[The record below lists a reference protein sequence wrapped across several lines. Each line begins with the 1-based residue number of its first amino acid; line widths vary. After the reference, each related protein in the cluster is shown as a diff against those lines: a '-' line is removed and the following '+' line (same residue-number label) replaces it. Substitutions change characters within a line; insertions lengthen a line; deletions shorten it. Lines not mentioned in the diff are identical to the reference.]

1 MQINLAKFSFE
12 EYQQSAS
19 FSQLCGHQ
27 IAYWQSGGLSK
38 DRTKETI
45 LMLHGFPSAAWDW
58 HYQWMQLAKT
68 YQVVTLDMLG
78 YGLSDKPRPHKY
90 SLLEQADIIAALL
103 TKLQI
108 DSCHVLAHDYGNSV
122 AQELLSR
129 QMEGTLHFS
138 IASICF
144 LNGGLFADYHR
155 PLLTQKLLKSP
166 LGPLLCRFMDK
177 ASLKKSF
184 GKIFGP
190 KTPPVDA
197 DINILWRLLSHNEGQ
212 SVLPALLRYIDE
224 RRINAQRW
232 LVSMQQTSVPLYFIN
247 GVYDPISGK
256 HMLDRYIE
264 IIPSPR
270 ATALEVG
277 HYPQIEAPEQVLAL
291 YSEFLADI

>member
-1 MQINLAKFSFE
+1 MPKFSFD

-19 FSQLCGHQ
+19 FSKLCGHQ

-38 DRTKETI
+38 GSAKKTI
-45 LMLHGFPSAAWDW
+45 LMIHGFPSAAWDW
-58 HYQWMQLAKT
+58 HYQWLRLAKT
-68 YQVVTLDMLG
+68 YQIITLDMLG
-78 YGLSDKPRPHKY
+78 FGLSDKPRPHKY

-103 TKLQI
+103 AKLQI

-129 QMEGTLHFS
+129 QMEGGLHIS
-138 IASICF
+138 ILSMCF

-166 LGPLLCRFMDK
+166 IGPLLSRFMDK

-190 KTPPVDA
+190 NTPPSDA

-212 SVLPALLRYIDE
+212 RVLPSLLNYIDE
-224 RRINAQRW
+224 RGVNAQRW
-232 LVSMQQTSVPLYFIN
+232 LESMQQAPTPLYFIN
-247 GVYDPISGK
+247 GVHDPISGK
-256 HMLDRYIE
+256 HMLDRYID
-264 IIPSPR
+264 IIPNPR
-270 ATALEVG
+270 TTALDVG

-291 YSEFLADI
+291 YSQFLDDI